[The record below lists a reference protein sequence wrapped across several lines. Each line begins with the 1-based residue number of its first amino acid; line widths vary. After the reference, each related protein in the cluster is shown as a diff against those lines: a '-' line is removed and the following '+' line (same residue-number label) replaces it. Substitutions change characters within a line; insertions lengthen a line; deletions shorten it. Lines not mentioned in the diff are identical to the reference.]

1 MSQHDAMSQPIRSEL
16 SVPGGDRR
24 KIEKALESDADAVF
38 LDLEDSVA
46 PDQKDAARDVVVR
59 ALSELDWGRLPKAV
73 RVNAPSTKWCYRDL
87 IEVIEG
93 AGTDLDK
100 VVVPKVRSAADI
112 WFVHRLLAQLELQ
125 VCPTDPIRIEVQIED
140 AAGLMSLREIAGAS
154 SRISELTFGQG
165 DFAAATGM
173 PAADIGVVDEW
184 DNFVDGDRWLLPRQM
199 IVFAARAAGIR
210 ALNGPY
216 AAYQHGEGFRGYCL
230 MSRALGF
237 DGVWCIHPNQIAIA
251 NDAFAPSPEQIERAS
266 RTVSA
271 LSDAWSGGRGAV
283 NRDGVMIDEAT
294 VRMARSL
301 LASAER
307 IEQRKTKT
315 DGV

>member
-1 MSQHDAMSQPIRSEL
+1 
-16 SVPGGDRR
+16 
-24 KIEKALESDADAVF
+24 
-38 LDLEDSVA
+38 
-46 PDQKDAARDVVVR
+46 VR

-140 AAGLMSLREIAGAS
+140 AAGLMSVREIAGVS

-173 PAADIGVVDEW
+173 PAADIGVDDEW
-184 DNFVDGDRWLLPRQM
+184 DNSVDGDRWMVPRQM

-216 AAYQHGEGFRGYCL
+216 AAYQRGEGFRGYCM

-251 NDAFAPSPEQIERAS
+251 NDAFAPSPEQIEQAS

-271 LSDAWSGGRGAV
+271 LSDAWSGGRGATD
-283 NRDGVMIDEAT
+283 RDGVMIDEAT

-301 LASAER
+301 LAAAER